1 MEFTEW
7 VTSLFQI
14 WGAFN
19 ILVINYKYLKIGLVC
34 IQIDPE
40 LGNGHVHDENTP
52 VKWHIEEA

>member
-1 MEFTEW
+1 MGFTEW

-52 VKWHIEEA
+52 VK